1 MFYRMILNV
10 PISVPKE
17 SLYIET
23 GKIPIRYIIQTRR
36 LMFWWHMVNL
46 KESEVLFK
54 FFKVQKLKS
63 SKDDWVKQLEKDKK
77 DLNLEMSDQQAK
89 QYSKEQFKNLV
100 KAKVEI
106 NAGKQLEG
114 IRMSHSKTENIKF
127 SGFKPAEYFLSKNLT
142 VGEVQTLFKLRTR
155 MVDVKQNFKHGQ
167 EENMW
172 CKLCHLFVE
181 TQQHLLECPVIRS
194 ELKKIINFQELDIGM
209 VTGNISKQ
217 EKIAKKYNL
226 ILQKRKDLMD
236 D

>member
-1 MFYRMILNV
+1 
-10 PISVPKE
+10 
-17 SLYIET
+17 
-23 GKIPIRYIIQTRR
+23 
-36 LMFWWHMVNL
+36 
-46 KESEVLFK
+46 
-54 FFKVQKLKS
+54 
-63 SKDDWVKQLEKDKK
+63 
-77 DLNLEMSDQQAK
+77 
-89 QYSKEQFKNLV
+89 
-100 KAKVEI
+100 
-106 NAGKQLEG
+106 
-114 IRMSHSKTENIKF
+114 MSHSKTENIKC

-217 EKIAKKYNL
+217 EKIAKKYHL